1 MQMSVA
7 NKYTY
12 EHVCELTRES
22 LFPSETKIVG
32 LLEDCDW
39 NTLYLQMKE
48 QAIGA
53 LPQRWLQDNALPD
66 DALRT
71 EWLKYC
77 VKNQARWLRIMV
89 KQDQM
94 LKLLEKHALD
104 CVIIK
109 GSAAAIAYPSPSL
122 RAVGDVDIL
131 VKRSDFER
139 TKTILEENGY
149 ELVQEHVHSHHH
161 YCYKKDGVYF
171 ELHKRLGIVQ
181 EKDEKLL
188 NLFES
193 GIGQRQYTHIDE
205 FTFPMLPTDL
215 NGLVL
220 MFHINQHLRSGLGL
234 RHIIDWMM
242 YLNQNDNFDR
252 LLPIFRET
260 GMEKL
265 AITVTLLCQE
275 YLGLGELTMKGE
287 KALQVST
294 DDALKGDVLSWADYP
309 VEELM
314 AYIFE
319 KGDFGRKSGEEGKI
333 ASIFLLTKNP
343 VQLIKRLQKGGM
355 YRWKSAKKYKA
366 LRPFAWIYQIVRIM
380 RELSNNQISPVKLAE
395 QHKTGIEQRDLI
407 YKLGLETDSRI
418 KC

>member
-1 MQMSVA
+1 M
-7 NKYTY
+7 
-12 EHVCELTRES
+12 
-22 LFPSETKIVG
+22 
-32 LLEDCDW
+32 
-39 NTLYLQMKE
+39 
-48 QAIGA
+48 
-53 LPQRWLQDNALPD
+53 
-66 DALRT
+66 
-71 EWLKYC
+71 
-77 VKNQARWLRIMV
+77 
-89 KQDQM
+89 
-94 LKLLEKHALD
+94 
-104 CVIIK
+104 
-109 GSAAAIAYPSPSL
+109 
-122 RAVGDVDIL
+122 
-131 VKRSDFER
+131 
-139 TKTILEENGY
+139 
-149 ELVQEHVHSHHH
+149 HSHHH